1 MSVQVFFLISSHF
14 SDLFPVFSHVL
25 GFYTMSNSV
34 YVAQKVVFTIL
45 NFVTFFCIAY
55 AASGVYE
62 KDQKFRK
69 AIMEISFSL
78 RCAEDTKRDGKL
90 LLEFIRSKE
99 QLIFTANGIFTFT
112 KSFLLAAASVF
123 LSYNLLLL
131 QLDTKN
137 M

>member
-1 MSVQVFFLISSHF
+1 MTNGVYIA
-14 SDLFPVFSHVL
+14 PKVL
-25 GFYTMSNSV
+25 S
-34 YVAQKVVFTIL
+34 KIL
-45 NFVTFFCIAY
+45 NFVTFFSIAY
-55 AASGVYE
+55 AASCVYE
-62 KDQKFRK
+62 KDQKLRK

-131 QLDTKN
+131 QLDTKT